1 SGMPK
6 DKALRKKYDATV
18 IPYNPDGRD
27 RDKLGK
33 YKTVADLI
41 KDDWEFPEYEVQRP
55 AGAYMVDTAPVNT
68 MVLAM
73 TRAGKGQTYIEPVID
88 MWSREKKPSNMV
100 INDPKGELLVKNYVP
115 LVARGFEPVQFN
127 LINSMKTDIYNP
139 LGLAADAARE
149 GNFIKCA
156 QYVENVAGVFFP
168 LDGGEDPVWPNAA
181 NNAFKRAA
189 YGMIDFYL
197 EEEHELRAKA
207 AILGMDTAILEQK
220 LDDLWGKVTLYN
232 CYQLFVQMSSKKIKN
247 PAAELEKRI
256 KAGEFDDDADL
267 LAEEQ
272 EKVAKRDFLRVGK
285 PDSVLL
291 SLYFNATEE
300 LPRNNMRELV
310 GNAHNAL
317 RSMAGAEK
325 MLASV
330 YGIAITAM
338 SFFTDPTI
346 STLTSGKPSQN
357 TDLAGLSFPRR
368 LGVRFAPNYI
378 ERDHL
383 VGQQAVWSAYADE
396 MFTQDLGKD
405 FEHEEIVGREGW
417 ARYNFKG
424 IFPDDEAWLKL
435 ELVNPQTKMLVRT
448 FYFHFTKN
456 YQLSLNGRHYVVEPV
471 TGKKI
476 VKNGVLRELK
486 PVRAG
491 GKKDGEI
498 TGYQYGD

>member
-1 SGMPK
+1 
-6 DKALRKKYDATV
+6 
-18 IPYNPDGRD
+18 
-27 RDKLGK
+27 
-33 YKTVADLI
+33 
-41 KDDWEFPEYEVQRP
+41 
-55 AGAYMVDTAPVNT
+55 
-68 MVLAM
+68 
-73 TRAGKGQTYIEPVID
+73 
-88 MWSREKKPSNMV
+88 
-100 INDPKGELLVKNYVP
+100 
-115 LVARGFEPVQFN
+115 
-127 LINSMKTDIYNP
+127 
-139 LGLAADAARE
+139 
-149 GNFIKCA
+149 
-156 QYVENVAGVFFP
+156 
-168 LDGGEDPVWPNAA
+168 
-181 NNAFKRAA
+181 
-189 YGMIDFYL
+189 
-197 EEEHELRAKA
+197 
-207 AILGMDTAILEQK
+207 
-220 LDDLWGKVTLYN
+220 GKVTLYN
-232 CYQLFVQMSSKKIKN
+232 CYRLFVQMSSKKIKN

-272 EKVAKRDFLRVGK
+272 EKVAKRDFLWEGK
-285 PDSVLL
+285 PDSDML

-338 SFFTDPTI
+338 SFFTDPTL
-346 STLTSGKPSQN
+346 STLTSGKPSQS
-357 TDLAGLSFPRR
+357 TGLAGLSFPRR

-424 IFPDDEAWLKL
+424 IFPADEAWLKL

-498 TGYQYGD
+498 TGYQYGDTLYPDTKLTFFDNGAPPEKVSYQARAVIQTMARYSESPKALFLVTPPNLMKYAKLILILVKQLFDVSAEQAYMTKASQKPLYRTRFMLDELGNLQSEGKGIDGFETMLSIGLGQEQQFTLILQTLQQLRDVYGESVDKIVQGNVS